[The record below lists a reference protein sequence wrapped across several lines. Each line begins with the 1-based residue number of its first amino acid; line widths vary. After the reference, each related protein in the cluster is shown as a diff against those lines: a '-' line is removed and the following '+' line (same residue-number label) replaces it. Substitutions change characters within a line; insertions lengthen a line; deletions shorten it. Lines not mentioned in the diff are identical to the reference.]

1 MRAFENLKN
10 DLPVKMNKYSKKY
23 NSIFFI
29 FVKLIF
35 FSITRILNI
44 LMPSF
49 GKNKIEK
56 LPSKVLKIAVCLD
69 GGVGDMLV
77 YAVWLKE
84 FSKIIEGDFIIDVYA
99 HRSQAVSSA
108 CFKESTF
115 VKHVF
120 RREMFERNFSK
131 YDLAISFRRFPVVIY
146 DKQNKIKQFS
156 PNLIDFIDH
165 YKKFRHDYDKF
176 FIYLA
181 SADTQV
187 DLYTICRGE
196 KRIQQPDID
205 NLLGIS
211 EDTKYYLHI
220 NNNAFDILKSCN
232 LVGQKYI
239 TITRS
244 VETSQKHISNIR
256 LWPIKYYEKLIAD
269 IKNRYPEIKIVQLG
283 VDRCETLKGIDINLL
298 GKTNLEEVK
307 ALLKY
312 SLLHIDG
319 ECGMV
324 HMKHFLG
331 GVSAVFFAQ
340 TAIEYLGYSN
350 NINLKSNG
358 CPHWCEW
365 IVDDWQTHCIRG
377 YEVPPCMT
385 ELKPEYVFENITPY
399 LDKVVNKPE
408 KKLDIVNTADINTF
422 LAENNLANLK
432 IMLYG
437 MEYYEQAKKL
447 SKTNSVTL
455 YDSKLENKCIKEA
468 KALGIEMEYADIYNI
483 PDVEDAFDVV
493 CVPFKSVH
501 DNEFMMQELNRVTK
515 DCIVLVEE

>member
-1 MRAFENLKN
+1 MSSFNNIKDDLRAKL
-10 DLPVKMNKYSKKY
+10 NKYLRKY
-23 NSIFFI
+23 DNVFFI
-29 FVKLIF
+29 VLKLFV
-35 FSITRILNI
+35 FSATRTFNM
-44 LMPSF
+44 LMPTF
-49 GKNKIEK
+49 GENSVKK
-56 LPSKVLKIAVCLD
+56 LPSDALRIAVRMD
-69 GGVGDMLV
+69 GGLGDILV
-77 YAVWLKE
+77 YTMWVKE
-84 FSKIIEGDFIIDVYA
+84 FSKIIEGDFIIDVFVHKNQKYSLSFF
-99 HRSQAVSSA
+99 REDS
-108 CFKESTF
+108 F
-115 VKHVF
+115 VKNVYS
-120 RREMFERNFSK
+120 RELFEGNFSK
-131 YDLAISFRRFPVVIY
+131 YDIAFAFRRFPQIAY
-146 DKQNKIKQFS
+146 CKIDRVKQFS
-156 PNLIDFIDH
+156 PNLVELVER

-220 NNNAFDILKSCN
+220 NDDAFDILEDYN
-232 LVGQKYI
+232 LAGEKYV

-244 VETSQKHISNIR
+244 VELTQKHAANVR
-256 LWPIKYYEKLIAD
+256 LWPLEYYEKLISD
-269 IKNRYPEIKIVQLG
+269 IKERYPDIKIVQLG
-283 VDRCETLKGIDINLL
+283 VDRCESINGVDIDLL
-298 GKTNLEEVK
+298 GKTNLEQIK
-307 ALLKY
+307 AILKY

-468 KALGIEMEYADIYNI
+468 KALGIEMEYADINNI